1 MAGLPGAGETFGR
14 YDLTRRIGRGGM
26 GVVYEATH
34 RDLQRPVALK
44 LLSMDL
50 LDNEALRNRF
60 IREAQALA
68 AVDSPMIVPV
78 FDAGEHDGWLYIAT
92 KLFPDGD
99 LSDWIAEHGALSQEE
114 SVSVLVQVAEGLADA
129 HEAGFLHR
137 DIKPSNILLQRRA
150 DGLRAVICDFGIAF
164 AEGSEHTKTVGV
176 IGTLG
181 YMAPERHEGLPATA
195 ASDVYSL
202 GCVLYACLQGR
213 APWVG
218 TDVKVAMGHLY
229 NPVPQIPEGGDAI
242 NDVLLRALAK
252 DPDDRFQTAAEFRT
266 ALLRLGEPEESTV
279 IVDLTHEENLAPVA
293 PPDLT
298 YLLPP
303 ASTSARRPVGDTVVP
318 PVVAVPEVAAPV
330 EPESPLP
337 APTPADVA
345 PVSDDTVV
353 PVADATVVPEVPPQ
367 TSRPAAA
374 AWFTRRRTAWVAA
387 AALLVGALV
396 TLPFVVGGD
405 DDPADT
411 ALAAPTAT
419 PSEDDA
425 SSPPEVIDMGDGPY
439 ISSRALDMAVLYDFT
454 IPPSS
459 PDRVSVQYRRDEVGS
474 TWATVYGGRQVVPTR
489 RGGDEVCILARTSL
503 DTGSGTRTSNTS
515 RQCGSSKRPTLTLS
529 LTGKCTPAAP
539 GCTEV
544 TMVATGLA
552 KGTSPKV
559 VTLSDGVPTSCTRP
573 NGKSISCFSGKV
585 DERGVLEVS
594 IKWSGSALAL
604 VRVGRLSARVRVP

>member
-1 MAGLPGAGETFGR
+1 MAGLPGAGQTFGR

-99 LSDWIAEHGALSQEE
+99 LSDWIHEHGALSQDEA
-114 SVSVLVQVAEGLADA
+114 VSVLVQVAEGLADA

-137 DIKPSNILLQRRA
+137 DIKPSNVLLQRRA

-252 DPDDRFQTAAEFRT
+252 NPDDRYQTAAEFRA

-279 IVDLTHEENLAPVA
+279 IVDLAHEENLAPVV
-293 PPDLT
+293 PTDLT
-298 YLLPP
+298 YLLPASRSGSTPTGAPRVDVHAAHGRDDRSDPPRP
-303 ASTSARRPVGDTVVP
+303 ARDRDVVTVDTVIPKTDTVSPVASDVP
-318 PVVAVPEVAAPV
+318 PTPWTHRPRTWWVAG
-330 EPESPLP
+330 
-337 APTPADVA
+337 
-345 PVSDDTVV
+345 
-353 PVADATVVPEVPPQ
+353 
-367 TSRPAAA
+367 AAA
-374 AWFTRRRTAWVAA
+374 V
-387 AALLVGALV
+387 LVGALALIAV
-396 TLPFVVGGD
+396 LNGGDGEPTSTAPDTLTLEVVGSC
-405 DDPADT
+405 
-411 ALAAPTAT
+411 T
-419 PSEDDA
+419 PSE
-425 SSPPEVIDMGDGPY
+425 
-439 ISSRALDMAVLYDFT
+439 
-454 IPPSS
+454 
-459 PDRVSVQYRRDEVGS
+459 PDCRKVE
-474 TWATVYGGRQVVPTR
+474 
-489 RGGDEVCILARTSL
+489 L
-503 DTGSGTRTSNTS
+503 
-515 RQCGSSKRPTLTLS
+515 
-529 LTGKCTPAAP
+529 
-539 GCTEV
+539 
-544 TMVATGLA
+544 VATGLPA
-552 KGTSPKV
+552 DELVLVRTTVDGT
-559 VTLSDGVPTSCTRP
+559 LQQDGCTYDDGEVLP
-573 NGKSISCFSGKV
+573 CFSGTTSSTG
-585 DERGVLEVS
+585 RLEVG
-594 IKWSGSALAL
+594 IDWTTSGAIEVQLRGLTAS
-604 VRVGRLSARVRVP
+604 VVVP